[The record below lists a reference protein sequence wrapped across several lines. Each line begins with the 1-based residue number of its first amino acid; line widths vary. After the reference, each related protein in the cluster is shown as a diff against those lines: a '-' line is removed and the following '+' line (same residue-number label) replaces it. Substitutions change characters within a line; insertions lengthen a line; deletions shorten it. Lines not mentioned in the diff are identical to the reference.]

1 MKYRRKEIISQLIT
15 LLIIMIIVC
24 IGCLLSCKSYEYT
37 NEYTNTPGTATM
49 MQYEYVYN
57 HHQLDSALAAD
68 SLPQNYMKRWISS
81 TYVDYET
88 HESIKQYFY
97 YKMNEYNEVN
107 KIYKIELNIV
117 KNTSSDTLFRYSRS
131 SVNAVMLK

>member
-15 LLIIMIIVC
+15 LLIIMMIVDV
-24 IGCLLSCKSYEYT
+24 GCLLSCKSYEYT
-37 NEYTNTPGTATM
+37 NEYTNNPGTATM

-57 HHQLDSALAAD
+57 HYQLDSALSAD

-88 HESIKQYFY
+88 HEPIKQYFY

-107 KIYKIELNIV
+107 NIYKIELNII
-117 KNTSSDTLFRYSRS
+117 NTSSDTMFRYSHS
-131 SVNAVMLK
+131 SVNGVMLK

>member
-1 MKYRRKEIISQLIT
+1 
-15 LLIIMIIVC
+15 MIIVC

-37 NEYTNTPGTATM
+37 DEYTNKPETATM

-57 HHQLDSALAAD
+57 HHQLDSALVAD
-68 SLPQNYMKRWISS
+68 SLPHNYKKRWISS

-88 HESIKQYFY
+88 HEPIKQYFY

-107 KIYKIELNIV
+107 KIYKIELKI
-117 KNTSSDTLFRYSRS
+117 KNTSSDTMFRYSRS

>member
-1 MKYRRKEIISQLIT
+1 
-15 LLIIMIIVC
+15 MIIVC
-24 IGCLLSCKSYEYT
+24 VGCLLSCKSYEYT
-37 NEYTNTPGTATM
+37 DEYTNKPETATM

-57 HHQLDSALAAD
+57 HHQLDSALSAD

-88 HESIKQYFY
+88 HEPIKQYFY

>member
-1 MKYRRKEIISQLIT
+1 MKYRIKEIISQIIT
-15 LLIIMIIVC
+15 LFIIMIIVC

-37 NEYTNTPGTATM
+37 NEYTNNPGTATM

-68 SLPQNYMKRWISS
+68 SLPQNYKKHWIRS

-88 HESIKQYFY
+88 HEPIKQYFY

-107 KIYKIELNIV
+107 KIYKIELNII
-117 KNTSSDTLFRYSRS
+117 NTSSDTLFRYSRS

>member
-15 LLIIMIIVC
+15 LLIMMIVDV
-24 IGCLLSCKSYEYT
+24 GCLLSCKSYEYT
-37 NEYTNTPGTATM
+37 DEYTNNPETATM

-57 HHQLDSALAAD
+57 HHQLDSALTAD
-68 SLPQNYMKRWISS
+68 SLPQNYMKRWIRS

-88 HESIKQYFY
+88 HEPIKQYFY

>member
-15 LLIIMIIVC
+15 LLIIMMIVGV
-24 IGCLLSCKSYEYT
+24 GCLLSSKSYEYT
-37 NEYTNTPGTATM
+37 NEYTNNPGTATM

-57 HHQLDSALAAD
+57 HHQLDSALTAD
-68 SLPQNYMKRWISS
+68 SLPQNYTKHWIRS

-88 HESIKQYFY
+88 HEPITQYFY

-107 KIYKIELNIV
+107 RIYKIELNII
-117 KNTSSDTLFRYSRS
+117 NTSSDTLFRYSRS

>member
-37 NEYTNTPGTATM
+37 DEYTNTPGTATM

-57 HHQLDSALAAD
+57 HHQLDSALTAD

-88 HESIKQYFY
+88 HEPIKQYFY

>member
-15 LLIIMIIVC
+15 LLIIMIIVYV
-24 IGCLLSCKSYEYT
+24 GCLLSCKSYEYT
-37 NEYTNTPGTATM
+37 DEYTNNPETATM

-57 HHQLDSALAAD
+57 HHQLDSALTAD
-68 SLPQNYMKRWISS
+68 SLPQNYMKRWIRS

-88 HESIKQYFY
+88 HEPIKQYFY

-107 KIYKIELNIV
+107 KIYKIELFGLEVRI
-117 KNTSSDTLFRYSRS
+117 L
-131 SVNAVMLK
+131 

>member
-1 MKYRRKEIISQLIT
+1 MKYCRKEIISQLIT
-15 LLIIMIIVC
+15 LLIIMMIVG

-37 NEYTNTPGTATM
+37 GEYINNPGTATM
-49 MQYEYVYN
+49 MQYEYIYN
-57 HHQLDSALAAD
+57 HHQLDSALTAD
-68 SLPQNYMKRWISS
+68 SLSQNYTKRWIRS

-88 HESIKQYFY
+88 HEPITQYFY

-107 KIYKIELNIV
+107 KIYKIELNII
-117 KNTSSDTLFRYSRS
+117 NTSSDTLFRYSRS

>member
-1 MKYRRKEIISQLIT
+1 MKYCRKEIISQLIT
-15 LLIIMIIVC
+15 LLIIMMIVG

-37 NEYTNTPGTATM
+37 GEYINNPGTATM
-49 MQYEYVYN
+49 MQYEYIYN
-57 HHQLDSALAAD
+57 HHQLDSALTAD
-68 SLPQNYMKRWISS
+68 SLPQNYTKRWISS

-88 HESIKQYFY
+88 HEPITQYFY

-107 KIYKIELNIV
+107 KIYKIELNII
-117 KNTSSDTLFRYSRS
+117 NTSSDTLFRYSRS

>member
-24 IGCLLSCKSYEYT
+24 VGCLLSCKSYEYT
-37 NEYTNTPGTATM
+37 DEYTNNPETATM

-57 HHQLDSALAAD
+57 HHQLDSALTAD

-88 HESIKQYFY
+88 HEPIKQYFY

-107 KIYKIELNIV
+107 KIYKIELNII
-117 KNTSSDTLFRYSRS
+117 NTSSDTLFRYSHS
-131 SVNAVMLK
+131 SVNGVMLK

>member
-15 LLIIMIIVC
+15 LLIIMIIVG

-37 NEYTNTPGTATM
+37 NEYTNKPETATM

-68 SLPQNYMKRWISS
+68 SLPQNYKKRWISS

-88 HESIKQYFY
+88 HEPIKQYFY

-131 SVNAVMLK
+131 SVNAVTLK

>member
-24 IGCLLSCKSYEYT
+24 MGCLLSCKSYEYT
-37 NEYTNTPGTATM
+37 NEYTNKPETATM

-68 SLPQNYMKRWISS
+68 SLPQNYKKHWISS

-88 HESIKQYFY
+88 HEPIKQYFY
-97 YKMNEYNEVN
+97 YKMNEHNEIN

-131 SVNAVMLK
+131 SVNAVILK

>member
-88 HESIKQYFY
+88 HEPIKQYFY

-107 KIYKIELNIV
+107 KIYKIELNII
-117 KNTSSDTLFRYSRS
+117 NTSSDTLFRYSHS
-131 SVNAVMLK
+131 SVNGVMLK

>member
-1 MKYRRKEIISQLIT
+1 MKYCKKEIISQLIT
-15 LLIIMIIVC
+15 LLIITIIVC

-88 HESIKQYFY
+88 HEPIKQYFY

-117 KNTSSDTLFRYSRS
+117 KNTSSDTLFLYSRS

>member
-15 LLIIMIIVC
+15 LLIIMMIVDV
-24 IGCLLSCKSYEYT
+24 GCLLSCKSYEYT
-37 NEYTNTPGTATM
+37 NEYTNNPGTATM

-57 HHQLDSALAAD
+57 HHQLDSALTAD
-68 SLPQNYMKRWISS
+68 SLPQNYMKRWIRS

-88 HESIKQYFY
+88 HEPITQYFY

-107 KIYKIELNIV
+107 KIYKIELNII
-117 KNTSSDTLFRYSRS
+117 NTSSDTLFRYSHS
-131 SVNAVMLK
+131 SVNGVMLK

>member
-15 LLIIMIIVC
+15 LLIIMMIVG

-37 NEYTNTPGTATM
+37 NEYTNKPETATM

-57 HHQLDSALAAD
+57 HHQLDSALTAD
-68 SLPQNYMKRWISS
+68 SLPQNYMKRWIRS

-88 HESIKQYFY
+88 HERITQYFY

-107 KIYKIELNIV
+107 KIYKIELNII
-117 KNTSSDTLFRYSRS
+117 NTSSDTLFRYSHS
-131 SVNAVMLK
+131 SVNGVMLK

>member
-15 LLIIMIIVC
+15 LLIIMMIVDV
-24 IGCLLSCKSYEYT
+24 GCLLSCKSYEYT
-37 NEYTNTPGTATM
+37 NEYTNNPGTATM

-68 SLPQNYMKRWISS
+68 SLPQNYMKHWISS

-88 HESIKQYFY
+88 HEPIKQYFY

-107 KIYKIELNIV
+107 KIYKIELNII
-117 KNTSSDTLFRYSRS
+117 NTSSDTLFRYSRS

>member
-1 MKYRRKEIISQLIT
+1 MKYCRKEIISQLIT
-15 LLIIMIIVC
+15 LLIIMMIVG

-37 NEYTNTPGTATM
+37 NEYINNPGTATM

-57 HHQLDSALAAD
+57 HHQLDSALTAD
-68 SLPQNYMKRWISS
+68 SLPQNYKKHWIRSI
-81 TYVDYET
+81 YVDYET
-88 HESIKQYFY
+88 HEPITQYFY

-107 KIYKIELNIV
+107 KIYKIELNII
-117 KNTSSDTLFRYSRS
+117 NTSSDTLFRYSRS

>member
-15 LLIIMIIVC
+15 LLIMMIVDV
-24 IGCLLSCKSYEYT
+24 GCLLSCKSYEYT
-37 NEYTNTPGTATM
+37 NEYTNNPGTATM

-57 HHQLDSALAAD
+57 HRQLDSALTAD
-68 SLPQNYMKRWISS
+68 SLPQNYTKRWIRS

-88 HESIKQYFY
+88 HELITQYFY

-107 KIYKIELNIV
+107 KIYKIEFNII
-117 KNTSSDTLFRYSRS
+117 NTSSDTLFRYSHS
-131 SVNAVMLK
+131 SVNGVMLK

>member
-15 LLIIMIIVC
+15 LLIIMIIVG

-37 NEYTNTPGTATM
+37 NEYTNNPGTATM

-57 HHQLDSALAAD
+57 HHQLDSALVAD
-68 SLPQNYMKRWISS
+68 SLPQNYKKRWISS

-88 HESIKQYFY
+88 HEPIKQYFY

>member
-15 LLIIMIIVC
+15 LLIIMMIVDV
-24 IGCLLSCKSYEYT
+24 GCLLSCKSYEYT
-37 NEYTNTPGTATM
+37 NEYTNNPGTATM

-57 HHQLDSALAAD
+57 HRQLDSALSAD

-88 HESIKQYFY
+88 HEPITQYFY

-107 KIYKIELNIV
+107 KIYKIELNII
-117 KNTSSDTLFRYSRS
+117 NTSSDTLFRYSHS
-131 SVNAVMLK
+131 SVNGVMLK

>member
-15 LLIIMIIVC
+15 LLIIMMIVDV
-24 IGCLLSCKSYEYT
+24 GCLLSCKSYEYT
-37 NEYTNTPGTATM
+37 NEYTNNPGTATM

-57 HHQLDSALAAD
+57 HRQLDSALTAD
-68 SLPQNYMKRWISS
+68 SLPQNYTKCWIRS

-88 HESIKQYFY
+88 HEPITQYFY

-107 KIYKIELNIV
+107 KIYKIELNII
-117 KNTSSDTLFRYSRS
+117 NTSSDTLFRYSHS
-131 SVNAVMLK
+131 SVNGVMLK

>member
-15 LLIIMIIVC
+15 LLIIMMIVDV
-24 IGCLLSCKSYEYT
+24 GCLLSCKSYEYT
-37 NEYTNTPGTATM
+37 NEYTNNPGTATM

-57 HHQLDSALAAD
+57 HRQLDSALSAD
-68 SLPQNYMKRWISS
+68 SLPQNYMKRWIRS

-88 HESIKQYFY
+88 HEPITQYFY

-107 KIYKIELNIV
+107 KIYKIELNII
-117 KNTSSDTLFRYSRS
+117 NTSSDTMFRYSHS
-131 SVNAVMLK
+131 SVNGVMLK

>member
-15 LLIIMIIVC
+15 LLIIMMIVDV
-24 IGCLLSCKSYEYT
+24 GCLLSCKSYEYT
-37 NEYTNTPGTATM
+37 NEYTNNPGTATM

-57 HHQLDSALAAD
+57 HRQLDSALTAD
-68 SLPQNYMKRWISS
+68 SLPQNYMKRWIRS

-88 HESIKQYFY
+88 HEPITQYFY

-107 KIYKIELNIV
+107 KIYKIELNII
-117 KNTSSDTLFRYSRS
+117 NTSSDTLFRYSHS
-131 SVNAVMLK
+131 SVNGVMLK

>member
-15 LLIIMIIVC
+15 LLIIMMIVDV
-24 IGCLLSCKSYEYT
+24 GCLLSCKSYEYT
-37 NEYTNTPGTATM
+37 NEYTNNPGTATM

-57 HHQLDSALAAD
+57 HHQLDSALTAD
-68 SLPQNYMKRWISS
+68 SLPQNYMKRWIRS

-88 HESIKQYFY
+88 HERITQYFY

>member
-1 MKYRRKEIISQLIT
+1 M
-15 LLIIMIIVC
+15 MIVDVV
-24 IGCLLSCKSYEYT
+24 CLLSSKSYEYT
-37 NEYTNTPGTATM
+37 NEYTNNPGTATM

-57 HHQLDSALAAD
+57 HRQLDSALTAD
-68 SLPQNYMKRWISS
+68 SLPQNYTKRWIRS

-88 HESIKQYFY
+88 HELITQYFY

-107 KIYKIELNIV
+107 KIYKIELNII
-117 KNTSSDTLFRYSRS
+117 NTSSDTLFRYSRS

>member
-37 NEYTNTPGTATM
+37 DEYTNTPGTATM

-57 HHQLDSALAAD
+57 HRQLDSALSAD
-68 SLPQNYMKRWISS
+68 SLPQNYMKRWIRS

>member
-15 LLIIMIIVC
+15 LLIIMIIVG

-37 NEYTNTPGTATM
+37 NEYTNNPGTATM

-57 HHQLDSALAAD
+57 HHQLDSALTAD
-68 SLPQNYMKRWISS
+68 SLPQNYKKRWIRS

-88 HESIKQYFY
+88 HKPITQYFY
-97 YKMNEYNEVN
+97 YKINEYNEVN
-107 KIYKIELNIV
+107 KIYKIELNII
-117 KNTSSDTLFRYSRS
+117 NTSSDTLFRYSCS

>member
-15 LLIIMIIVC
+15 LLIIMMIIYV
-24 IGCLLSCKSYEYT
+24 GCLLSSKSYEYT
-37 NEYTNTPGTATM
+37 NEYTNNPGTATM

-57 HHQLDSALAAD
+57 HRQLDSALTAD
-68 SLPQNYMKRWISS
+68 SLPQNYTKRWIRS

-88 HESIKQYFY
+88 HEPITQYFY

-107 KIYKIELNIV
+107 KIYKIELNII
-117 KNTSSDTLFRYSRS
+117 NTSSDTLFRYSRS